1 MARFWTISRDP
12 IGENIIMEK
21 NRKMDNYELV
31 QRPAYSTTGSF
42 FQVGQLLLDRLAE
55 QLAEKVIEK
64 VHPLIL
70 AAIDKLEAKFDEKM
84 VVKREMNIDQL
95 AEFLNVK
102 RKWIYRQTTLKKNP
116 MPYTKNGKYLT
127 FKVKDVLEWRDRM
140 NGKC

>member
-1 MARFWTISRDP
+1 
-12 IGENIIMEK
+12 
-21 NRKMDNYELV
+21 
-31 QRPAYSTTGSF
+31 
-42 FQVGQLLLDRLAE
+42 VGQLLDGLAE
-55 QLAEKVIEK
+55 QMADKVIEK

-70 AAIDKLEAKFDEKM
+70 AAIGKLEEKLDVGK
-84 VVKREMNIDQL
+84 VVKREMNVDQL

-116 MPYTKNGKYLT
+116 MPHTKNGKYLT